1 MRIKPEDQRQL
12 AARCIISIRNG
23 VSESRRE
30 LSEAME
36 MSPSTAGLYVDQL
49 IGAGYV
55 IETGLK
61 HGVMGRPKRRLE
73 VRLEAGWFVGVEW
86 NGNQANA
93 VRLDFAGGRLD
104 HESRSFKEGVNAEEV
119 MEVIEEM
126 IASLINEKSGRFLG
140 IGLGAPGVVN
150 IESGTVGDFGFI
162 ADWNEVPVKARMEAR
177 FGVPVTVANNLRV
190 IALAERWF
198 GGAKGMENF
207 IILGPRSGL
216 GVGLV
221 IGGKLLDGVNHAA
234 GELGNWGWNGPL
246 GGSELHLALSAPA
259 VWRRLTHAAPGTPL
273 PDDLRWEMANIAAKL
288 DDCWKEVAQDFGQ
301 VVGCLHLLLD
311 TEAIFVHGPL
321 CGLGRGFWEAV
332 VDLSIVLM
340 PRLAVRRP
348 PLVCS
353 TLTDEAGA
361 LGAASLAMEHWVPI
375 L

>member
-1 MRIKPEDQRQL
+1 MRIKPVDQSKI
-12 AARCIISIRNG
+12 AARCLINIRNG
-23 VSESRRE
+23 VGESRRE
-30 LSEAME
+30 LADALD

-49 IGAGYV
+49 IDAGYV

-86 NGNQANA
+86 NSNQASA
-93 VRLDFAGGRLD
+93 VRLDFAGGRLE
-104 HESRSFKEGVNAEEV
+104 HVNRVLKAGVTSSEV
-119 MEVIEEM
+119 LVVIEEM
-126 IASLINEKSGRFLG
+126 IAGLVDGKSGRFLG

-150 IESGTVGDFGFI
+150 VDQGIAGDFPFI
-162 ADWNEVPVKARMEAR
+162 ANWNDVPLKSHMEAR
-177 FGVPVTVANNLRV
+177 FQVPVTVGNNLRV

-198 GGAKGMENF
+198 GGAKGLENF

-221 IGGKLLDGVNHAA
+221 IGGQVLDGLNHAA
-234 GELGNWGWNGPL
+234 GELGNWGWVSSS
-246 GGSELHLALSAPA
+246 GGNELHYALSAPA
-259 VWRRLTHAAPGTPL
+259 VWRRLTGAEIGASL
-273 PDDLRWEMANIAAKL
+273 PEDMRGEMANIAAKL
-288 DDCWKEVAQDFGQ
+288 DDCWRDVAQDFGQ

-332 VDLSIVLM
+332 VDYSIKLM
-340 PRLAVRRP
+340 PRLASRPP

-353 TLTDEAGA
+353 ALMDEAGA
-361 LGAASLAMEHWVPI
+361 LGAASLAMESWIP
-375 L
+375 LL